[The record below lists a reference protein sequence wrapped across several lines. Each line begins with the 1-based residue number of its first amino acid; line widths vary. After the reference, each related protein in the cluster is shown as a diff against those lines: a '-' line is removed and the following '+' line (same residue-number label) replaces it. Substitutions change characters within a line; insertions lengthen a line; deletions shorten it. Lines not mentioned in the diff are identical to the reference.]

1 MDKRSLLHLFRKDTI
16 MTGPKEKSG
25 KPGSNYEEEVPKGR
39 EPVDHKTV
47 RKPNDS
53 LPNKAPKTKEPAKQR
68 EQEEQP
74 VQPIKKAPTK
84 DQ

>member
-1 MDKRSLLHLFRKDTI
+1 MS
-16 MTGPKEKSG
+16 GPKVKSD
-25 KPGSNYEEEVPKGR
+25 KPGSNYEKEIPKGR

-53 LPNKAPKTKEPAKQR
+53 LPNKPPKAKNPAQQR

-74 VQPIKKAPTK
+74 VHPIKKAPK
-84 DQ
+84 E

>member
-1 MDKRSLLHLFRKDTI
+1 MS
-16 MTGPKEKSG
+16 GPKSKSE

-53 LPNKAPKTKEPAKQR
+53 VPNLEPKSKNPAKTR
-68 EQEEQP
+68 ELEEQP
-74 VQPIKKAPTK
+74 VHPIKKEPK
-84 DQ
+84 E